1 MPAFLGLG
9 VAALE
14 SEWEARRPR
23 VVARRVTPPA
33 DGIKQARHMPTTA
46 DPRGSAVV

>member
-9 VAALE
+9 VEALE

-33 DGIKQARHMPTTA
+33 DRINLARHMPPAA
-46 DPRGSAVV
+46 DPRGSAAV